1 MKYRVGRPF
10 WRAAAR
16 AGMELEV
23 RVDVHFDAQSK
34 TYWADSADLDGLVCE
49 GRTWDELVPA
59 VSDCVAMLLEAQLQ
73 RAPKR
78 APYTA
83 LHPAVPA

>member
-16 AGMELEV
+16 AGIELEV
-23 RVDVHFDAQSK
+23 RIEVHFDAESK
-34 TYWADSADLDGLVCE
+34 TYWADSPDLDGLVCE
-49 GRTWDELVPA
+49 GATWDELVPA
-59 VSDCVAMLLEAQLQ
+59 VHDCVGMLLQAKLRQ
-73 RAPKR
+73 APKR

-83 LHPAVPA
+83 LHHAVTV